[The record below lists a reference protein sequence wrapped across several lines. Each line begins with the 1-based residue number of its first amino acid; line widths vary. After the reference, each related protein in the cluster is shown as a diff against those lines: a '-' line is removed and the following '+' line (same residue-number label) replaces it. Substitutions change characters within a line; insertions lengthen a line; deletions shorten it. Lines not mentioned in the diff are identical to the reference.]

1 MGYLDKKWKATSKNL
16 QKAGGQLSD
25 SSKLLQKGEVG
36 KAVKAFGQSAQTATK
51 GTPVGFA
58 GNLTKSVA
66 NSVADPLGSARDAI
80 GGTMS
85 SLGMDN
91 PFKENQSGQPPA
103 APVQPEPTLGPYE
116 AAYKGGTYKINPAT
130 ALQGPE
136 NFQGIEGMRSVVK
149 DNPWLGLA
157 KQRQGLEEQQLLGS
171 AGKLAAQSARQAQS
185 NLAMRGGLRS
195 GASERMARQ
204 GAMEQAL
211 AQQKVR
217 GEGALT
223 RAGFDVEG
231 ERMRQAMLGTLAGSE
246 QGKAT
251 YQTAADQWNA
261 LQAAEADKW
270 QKEQD
275 IAEGIR
281 KQDYGKYEFGEK
293 AKMYGAGKTADAIA
307 RSGGTNSSV
316 WNQLNP
322 FAKA

>member
-1 MGYLDKKWKATSKNL
+1 MVWL
-16 QKAGGQLSD
+16 QKAGKSI
-25 SSKLLQKGEVG
+25 KK
-36 KAVKAFGQSAQTATK
+36 FGQDVQDVTK
-51 GTPVGFA
+51 NTPLKPL

-66 NSVADPLGSARDAI
+66 MGIADPLKSTRDAVTGTARSFGVDTPWKGSPESPT
-80 GGTMS
+80 GG
-85 SLGMDN
+85 GAAV
-91 PFKENQSGQPPA
+91 A
-103 APVQPEPTLGPYE
+103 APEQALPKIGDYS
-116 AAYKGGTYKINPAT
+116 AAYTGGTYQAPSAQ
-130 ALQGPE
+130 ALSGAQ
-136 NFQGIEGMRSVVK
+136 NFQGIEGMRSVAK
-149 DNPWLGLA
+149 DNPWLNLA

-171 AGKLAAQSARQAQS
+171 AGKLAAQSARTAQS

-204 GAMEQAL
+204 GALEQAL

-231 ERMRQAMLGTLAGSE
+231 EKMRQNMLGTLASAE
-246 QGKAT
+246 QGYAG
-251 YQTAADQWNA
+251 YQTGANQWNA

-270 QKEQD
+270 QREQQ

-281 KQDYGKYEFGEK
+281 KGDYDKYKFGEE

-307 RSGGTNSSV
+307 RSGGNQSF
-316 WNQLNP
+316 WNQINP